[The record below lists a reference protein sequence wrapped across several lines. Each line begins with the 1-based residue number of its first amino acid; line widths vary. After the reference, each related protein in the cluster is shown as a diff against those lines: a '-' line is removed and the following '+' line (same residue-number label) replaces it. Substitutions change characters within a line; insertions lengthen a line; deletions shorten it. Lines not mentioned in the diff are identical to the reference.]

1 MGSSDLGGAG
11 DVEFWRAEA
20 ARWRSEAGCLM
31 AGNVVLQA
39 RVGELEGQVGALAE
53 KVPVLAKLAF
63 GKSSEKKPAK
73 QVPDVDDLGGG
84 DPGGGDPA
92 GDGQSERRGRGQRK
106 GSRGHGRRDC
116 SHLPGREEIHDVGEG
131 ERVCPCC
138 GADCTPFGEET
149 CEQIDWQVQL
159 IRIVHRR
166 PTYRRTCRCPVR
178 GVLVAPPVPK
188 AIGKGRFT
196 SGFLARLLV
205 EKFVL
210 GRPVHRIVAALAHD
224 GLDVAE
230 GTLAGV
236 FAACSDL
243 LGPLGAAIG
252 DRNAAA
258 AHLHVDETSWQ
269 VFAAVEGKDS
279 HRWWCWVFVGPGTT
293 VFTIAPS
300 RSTKV
305 LAQQLGIDTGT
316 GTLTLP
322 GALPGGRQ
330 VLLFSDFY
338 AVYQSM
344 GQVDGVDTLWCW
356 AHIRRYF
363 IRAGDANPKLA
374 AWTAGWIERIAA
386 LCAAHTAITTATAG
400 SAGHTMATAQFSAAL
415 NTIDAH
421 RKAQAS
427 HPELLHPAAAK
438 VLATLDREWD
448 GLARH
453 RAYPELPLDNNTAE
467 RALRGPVAGPKNYY
481 GSGSVVSAQLASRVF
496 TITATAQR
504 AGLNPLAYLTA
515 YLQECARAGGRAPTG
530 QALTRF
536 LPWAASTDD
545 LTTWAYNPHR
555 RARNG
560 PEPDTT
566 EPGTG
571 SDARPAGDQHNGPAP
586 SQTCPTGTVRHE
598 PDLEPTDDQRPG
610 DLPADGTDGPL
621 ELPKPTTRTPAS
633 HPDRR
638 ELRML
643 TPPRCG
649 AASRA
654 LGRSLHLATGRPR
667 PAAHRLAAN
676 TGPRP

>member
-1 MGSSDLGGAG
+1 MGGSDLGGAG

-20 ARWRSEAGCLM
+20 ARWRSEAEHLT
-31 AGNVVLQA
+31 ADNVVLQT

-53 KVPVLAKLAF
+53 KVSVLAKLAF
-63 GKSSEKKPAK
+63 GKSSEKKSAK
-73 QVPDVDDLGGG
+73 QVPDADGPGG
-84 DPGGGDPA
+84 DGPA
-92 GDGQSERRGRGQRK
+92 GDGQPERRGRGQRK
-106 GSRGHGRRDC
+106 GSRGHGRRDY
-116 SHLPGREEIHDVGEG
+116 SHLPGREEIHDVPEG

-138 GADCTPFGEET
+138 GADYTPFGEET
-149 CEQIDWQVQL
+149 CEQIDWQVAL

-188 AIGKGRFT
+188 AIGRGRFT
-196 SGFLARLLV
+196 TGFLARLLV

-243 LGPLGAAIG
+243 LGPLAAAIS

-279 HRWWCWVFVGPGTT
+279 HRWWCWVFVGPDTT

-305 LAQQLGIDTGT
+305 LAEQLGIDTD
-316 GTLTLP
+316 TLTLP
-322 GALPGGRQ
+322 DALPGGRQ
-330 VLLFSDFY
+330 VLLSSDFY

-344 GQVDGVDTLWCW
+344 ARVDGVDTLWCW

-386 LCAAHTAITTATAG
+386 LYAAHTAITAATAG
-400 SAGHTMATAQFSAAL
+400 SAEHTMATAQFSAAL
-415 NTIDAH
+415 NTIDAQ
-421 RKAQAS
+421 RAAQTS
-427 HPELLHPAAAK
+427 HAELLHPAAAK

-453 RAYPELPLDNNTAE
+453 REYPELPLDNNTAE
-467 RALRGPVAGPKNYY
+467 RALRGPVVGRKNYY

-496 TITATAQR
+496 TITATAER

-545 LTTWAYNPHR
+545 LTAWAYNPHR
-555 RARNG
+555 RARSG

-566 EPGTG
+566 EPDTG
-571 SDARPAGDQHNGPAP
+571 SDACPAGDQRSGPAP
-586 SQTCPTGTVRHE
+586 
-598 PDLEPTDDQRPG
+598 
-610 DLPADGTDGPL
+610 
-621 ELPKPTTRTPAS
+621 
-633 HPDRR
+633 
-638 ELRML
+638 
-643 TPPRCG
+643 
-649 AASRA
+649 
-654 LGRSLHLATGRPR
+654 
-667 PAAHRLAAN
+667 
-676 TGPRP
+676 